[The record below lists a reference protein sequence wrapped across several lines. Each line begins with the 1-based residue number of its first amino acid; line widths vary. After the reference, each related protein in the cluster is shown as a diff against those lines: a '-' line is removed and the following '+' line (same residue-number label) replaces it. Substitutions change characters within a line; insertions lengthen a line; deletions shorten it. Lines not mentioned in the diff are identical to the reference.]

1 MNKNVKQ
8 ETEKSEEQSLPE
20 CPKCSIPMDPHYEP
34 YETGS
39 AKLNYFIC
47 THCQLLLGK
56 MWMKTH
62 EQVEEEEPGTKII
75 GFARDK

>member
-1 MNKNVKQ
+1 
-8 ETEKSEEQSLPE
+8 
-20 CPKCSIPMDPHYEP
+20 MDPHYEP